1 LRGLQRSVALGA
13 VKRIGRYVIVLV
25 IATAL
30 GAAGCS
36 SPPPPTNPPVTGT
49 TTPATNGTSTSSG
62 RPSTSPSA
70 SAQALVE
77 FSTDGAGPYQ
87 LGLTLTQLKAKP
99 GLDEVTTGGV
109 CPNNTYARGVGVWRD
124 VRMSFRQDGQLYL
137 LVNRSDQIP
146 TPSGAWLGTTLV
158 DLKKIYAG
166 LVNQDLT
173 RGTNSAF
180 LVQTLSGGGIL
191 FELDPAKK
199 VMSMMAGDAAF
210 LRTSFNGG
218 TNFC

>member
-1 LRGLQRSVALGA
+1 M
-13 VKRIGRYVIVLV
+13 KRIGRYVVVLV

-36 SPPPPTNPPVTGT
+36 SPAPTTPPASTGT
-49 TTPATNGTSTSSG
+49 SPGTNGTNTTST
-62 RPSTSPSA
+62 RPSTSASA
-70 SAQALVE
+70 SAGALIE

-87 LGLTLTQLKAKP
+87 LGLTLTQLQAKP
-99 GLDEVTTGGV
+99 GLEEVTAGGV
-109 CPNNTYARGVGVWRD
+109 CPNNTVARGVGVWRD
-124 VRMSFRQDGQLYL
+124 VRMSFRQDGRLYL
-137 LVNRSDQIP
+137 VVNRSDQIP

-158 DLKKIYAG
+158 DLKRIYGG
-166 LVNQDLT
+166 LVNQELT

-191 FELDPAKK
+191 FELDAAKN
-199 VMSMMAGDAAF
+199 VTSMSAGESAF

>member
-1 LRGLQRSVALGA
+1 M
-13 VKRIGRYVIVLV
+13 KRIGRYVVVLV

-36 SPPPPTNPPVTGT
+36 SPGSTTPPASTGT
-49 TTPATNGTSTSSG
+49 SPATNGTNTTSA
-62 RPSTSPSA
+62 RPSTSA
-70 SAQALVE
+70 SAGVLIE

-87 LGLTLTQLKAKP
+87 LGLTLTQLQAKP
-99 GLDEVTTGGV
+99 GLEEVTTGGV
-109 CPNNTYARGVGVWRD
+109 CPNNTMARGVGVWRD
-124 VRMSFRQDGQLYL
+124 VRMSFRQDGRLYMV
-137 LVNRSDQIP
+137 VNRSDQIP

-158 DLKKIYAG
+158 DLKQIYGG
-166 LVNQDLT
+166 LVNQELT

-180 LVQTLSGGGIL
+180 LVQTLSGDGIL
-191 FELDPAKK
+191 FELDAAKK
-199 VMSMMAGDAAF
+199 VMSMSAGDAAF

>member
-1 LRGLQRSVALGA
+1 
-13 VKRIGRYVIVLV
+13 VKRIGRYVVVLV
-25 IATAL
+25 IATTL

-36 SPPPPTNPPVTGT
+36 SPASTTPPASTGT
-49 TTPATNGTSTSSG
+49 SPATNGTNTTSA
-62 RPSTSPSA
+62 RPSTSASA
-70 SAQALVE
+70 SAAALIE

-87 LGLTLTQLKAKP
+87 LGLTLTQLQAKP
-99 GLDEVTTGGV
+99 GLEEVTTGGV
-109 CPNNTYARGVGVWRD
+109 CPNNTMARGVGVWRD
-124 VRMSFRQDGQLYL
+124 VRLSFRQDGRLYL
-137 LVNRSDQIP
+137 VVNRSDQIP

-158 DLKKIYAG
+158 DLKQIYGG
-166 LVNQDLT
+166 LVNQELT

-191 FELDPAKK
+191 FELDAAKK
-199 VMSMMAGDAAF
+199 VMAMSAGDAAF

>member
-1 LRGLQRSVALGA
+1 M
-13 VKRIGRYVIVLV
+13 KRIGRYVIVLV

-36 SPPPPTNPPVTGT
+36 SPTTNPPTPGNTG
-49 TTPATNGTSTSSG
+49 TTPATNGSGTTSG
-62 RPSTSPSA
+62 RPSTSPTA
-70 SAQALVE
+70 SAGALIE

-87 LGLTLTQLKAKP
+87 LGLTLTQLQAKP
-99 GLDEVTTGGV
+99 GLEEVTTGGV
-109 CPNNTYARGVGVWRD
+109 CPGNTFARGVGVWRD
-124 VRMSFRQDGQLYL
+124 VRLSFRQDGRLYL

-158 DLKKIYAG
+158 DLKKIYGG
-166 LVNQDLT
+166 LTSQDLT

-199 VMSMMAGDAAF
+199 VTSMSAGDAAF

>member
-1 LRGLQRSVALGA
+1 MCVRTTRS
-13 VKRIGRYVIVLV
+13 
-25 IATAL
+25 
-30 GAAGCS
+30 
-36 SPPPPTNPPVTGT
+36 
-49 TTPATNGTSTSSG
+49 
-62 RPSTSPSA
+62 
-70 SAQALVE
+70 
-77 FSTDGAGPYQ
+77 
-87 LGLTLTQLKAKP
+87 
-99 GLDEVTTGGV
+99 
-109 CPNNTYARGVGVWRD
+109 ARGVGVWRD
-124 VRMSFRQDGQLYL
+124 VRLSFRQDGRLYL
-137 LVNRSDQIP
+137 VVNRSDQIP

-158 DLKKIYAG
+158 DLKKIYSG

-199 VMSMMAGDAAF
+199 VMSMTAGDAAF